1 VEGVGL
7 VSSLLLIVA
16 AGSGTRLGRDAPK
29 ALVGLAGR
37 PLLSWTLDAFAPGA
51 FSRVVVAAPRDR
63 LEDFARLVG
72 GRGRVVAGGETRSA
86 SVRLGV
92 AALAPEEADVV
103 AIHDAARPLVSD
115 AEIRAVLEA
124 AGRTG
129 AAAAATAA
137 VDTIK
142 RVSGNSVETLDRR
155 EIFAAATPQA
165 FRWPVLEKALAL
177 GDATD
182 EAALCERLGVPV
194 ALVPVSRLSF
204 KITSPAD
211 LELAEAILS
220 ARSEAKMKTRAP
232 RVGIGFDAHPFV
244 TGRPL
249 RLGGIAIPHAAGLE
263 GHSDGD
269 ALLHA
274 LTDAVLGA
282 AGLGSIGDH
291 FPPSDPAWKDADS
304 AVFVERARSL
314 AADRGWSIGNVD
326 AVVIA
331 EAPRIA
337 PHAAAMRERVAALL
351 RTEAGSV
358 SVRGTS
364 TNGLGFTG
372 RKDGL
377 AAAVIVLLVPG
388 EGEGEGEGDG
398 TSG

>member
-1 VEGVGL
+1 

-16 AGSGTRLGRDAPK
+16 AGSGSRLGREVPK
-29 ALVGLAGR
+29 ALVPVAGR
-37 PLLSWTLDAFAPGA
+37 PLLSWTLDAFVPGE
-51 FSRVVVAAPRDR
+51 FSRVVVAAPANRV
-63 LEDFARLVG
+63 EDFERLVG

-92 AALAPEEADVV
+92 AALAPGGADVV
-103 AIHDAARPLVSD
+103 AIHDAARPLVTN

-124 AGRTG
+124 AGRAG

-142 RVSGNSVETLDRR
+142 RVSGESVETLDRR

-194 ALVPVSRLSF
+194 VLVPVSRLSF
-204 KITSPAD
+204 KITTPAD
-211 LELAEAILS
+211 LELAEAVLS
-220 ARSEAKMKTRAP
+220 ARSEEKMTTMPP
-232 RVGIGFDAHPFV
+232 RVGIGFDAHPFAA
-244 TGRPL
+244 GRAL
-249 RLGGIAIPHAAGLE
+249 RLGGVSVPHTAGLQ

-274 LTDAVLGA
+274 LTDAILGA

-291 FPPSDPAWKDADS
+291 FPPSDPSWKDADS
-304 AVFVERARSL
+304 AVFVERARAL
-314 AADRGWSIGNVD
+314 AADRGWRVGNVD

-331 EAPRIA
+331 EEPRIA
-337 PHAAAMRERVAALL
+337 PHAAAIRERLAALL
-351 RTEAGSV
+351 AADPAAV

-372 RKDGL
+372 RKDGI

-388 EGEGEGEGDG
+388 APKAR
-398 TSG
+398 

>member
-1 VEGVGL
+1 M
-7 VSSLLLIVA
+7 SSARLLIVA
-16 AGSGTRLGRDAPK
+16 AGLGTRLGRRHPK
-29 ALVGLAGR
+29 ALVPVAGR
-37 PLLSWTLDAFAPGA
+37 PLLLWTLDAVGA
-51 FSRVVVAAPRDR
+51 GPFSRIVVAAPPERVG
-63 LEDFARLVG
+63 EVQGLVG
-72 GRGRVVAGGETRSA
+72 VRARVVAGGETRSE
-86 SVRLGV
+86 SVRRGV

-103 AIHDAARPLVSD
+103 AIHDAARPLVTL
-115 AEIRAVLEA
+115 EEMRAVLDA
-124 AGRTG
+124 AGREG

-142 RVSGNSVETLDRR
+142 RVRAGGGAVETLDRR

-204 KITSPAD
+204 KITTPAD
-211 LELAEAILS
+211 LELAEAVLS
-220 ARSEAKMKTRAP
+220 ARREETMYTTTMP

-244 TGRPL
+244 AGRGL
-249 RLGGIAIPHAAGLE
+249 RLGGVAIPHAAGLE

-304 AVFVERARSL
+304 RTFVEHARSL
-314 AADRGWSIGNVD
+314 AAERGWTVGNVD

-337 PHAAAMRERVAALL
+337 PHAAAIRDSVAALL
-351 RTEAGSV
+351 RTPPGAV

-364 TNGLGFTG
+364 TNGLGFPG
-372 RKDGL
+372 RGDGL
-377 AAAVIVLLVPG
+377 AAQVIVLLVPNPKSKI
-388 EGEGEGEGDG
+388 ENPR
-398 TSG
+398 